1 MLQILNTVQKIKES
15 KSISNESVRI
25 DSSQSNVI
33 HNNEK
38 TKFQNPVFKMV
49 PLDNLQSVSENKY
62 SHIFSSFAQSS
73 KHEEQQQLFQQG
85 NYQKSKQRAFS
96 LTEPQTI
103 KKDHKYNASDGELTN
118 KKIITVH
125 TARVLEC
132 IRKERD
138 KELNAET
145 PKLGQN
151 QLQDSQVTVK
161 EIVAQSQYYS
171 PRDMDHKFNDCS
183 SFQAKQTLTT
193 ALGSITSKSELD
205 QILKDCQLNFEKNK
219 AVRADEYVA
228 CLIF

>member
-15 KSISNESVRI
+15 KSISNESVRV

-33 HNNEK
+33 HNNDK

-62 SHIFSSFAQSS
+62 SHIFSSFAQSPRQ
-73 KHEEQQQLFQQG
+73 EEQQYLFQQG
-85 NYQKSKQRAFS
+85 NQQKSKKRAFS
-96 LTEPQTI
+96 LTEPQTV

-132 IRKERD
+132 IRKEKD

-161 EIVAQSQYYS
+161 EIVAQQQYYS
-171 PRDMDHKFNDCS
+171 PRNMDHKFNDCS
-183 SFQAKQTLTT
+183 SFYAKQTLTT